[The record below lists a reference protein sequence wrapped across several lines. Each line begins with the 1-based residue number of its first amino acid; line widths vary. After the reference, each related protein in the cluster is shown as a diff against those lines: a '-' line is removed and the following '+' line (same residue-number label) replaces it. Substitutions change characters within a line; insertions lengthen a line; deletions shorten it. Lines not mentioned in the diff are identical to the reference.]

1 MTRNLP
7 VHRVIA
13 LSACAL
19 ATMLSACSSAFNP
32 IGSNTYDCNRK
43 QDPSSIYCRSFRAV
57 EASTNGELP
66 DTRFDKELQFSVYD
80 KATEI
85 APVTNSSQGQLK
97 SGSGEVLTTG
107 TGSLPHL
114 GQLQTP
120 PQDGAPVRVGPVVQR
135 TWIKQFVDSND
146 SLIADTVVYREI
158 VPTRWAGFN
167 GGDPASAQRGLYPH
181 RVSEAKT
188 PVAQRATAEAASES
202 SLQTNFIQ
210 PGAQAAVDERPQ
222 GNASPNSMPQ

>member
-1 MTRNLP
+1 
-7 VHRVIA
+7 
-13 LSACAL
+13 
-19 ATMLSACSSAFNP
+19 MLSACSSAFNP

-85 APVTNSSQGQLK
+85 APVTNDSQGQLK

-107 TGSLPHL
+107 TASLPHL
-114 GQLQTP
+114 GQLQIP
-120 PQDGAPVRVGPVVQR
+120 PQEGAPVRVGPVVQR

-167 GGDPASAQRGLYPH
+167 GGDPGSAQRGLYPH
-181 RVSEAKT
+181 RVSEAKA
-188 PVAQRATAEAASES
+188 PVAARAAVETTGES
-202 SLQTNFIQ
+202 SQQTHFIQ

-222 GNASPNSMPQ
+222 GSVSPNSMPQ